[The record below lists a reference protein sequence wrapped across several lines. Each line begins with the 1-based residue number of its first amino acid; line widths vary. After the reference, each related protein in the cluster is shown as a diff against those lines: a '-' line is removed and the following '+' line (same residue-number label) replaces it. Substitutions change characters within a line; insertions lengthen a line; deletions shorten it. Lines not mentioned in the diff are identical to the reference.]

1 MAFAD
6 TGLNK
11 VIVQGWFPCKVT
23 LARAC
28 KVGDVI
34 GVAEDS
40 FDDLGPVNANESGH
54 ATTVTYLPRF
64 VAGETGE
71 AAEIITAYAIAVVQ
85 GTGLTGGFDSECMA
99 KLYCQGAGL
108 TSVAANAASTK
119 AGRVLGTEATM
130 AGSCTSV
137 VGIQLDTDRILL
149 FPGFRAPTDLVATA

>member
-6 TGLNK
+6 TGLDK
-11 VIVQGWFPCKVT
+11 HIVQGWFACKVT
-23 LARAC
+23 LTRAC

-71 AAEIITAYAIAVVQ
+71 AAEIITAYPIAVVQ
-85 GTGLTGGFDSECMA
+85 GTGITGGFASNAM
-99 KLYCQGAGL
+99 KKVYCLGAGL
-108 TSVAANAASTK
+108 TSVTANQASTK
-119 AGRVLGTEATM
+119 AGRVSETEATH
-130 AGSCTSV
+130 AGSCTSI
-137 VGIQLDTDRILL
+137 VGIELDTDRVLL
-149 FPGFRAPTDLVATA
+149 FPGFRSPADLVATA